1 MGLAQLLAMVF
12 EFLFLF
18 LNLQTTEP
26 FHAALRLA
34 SPSDPSS
41 MLVQRY
47 FAREG
52 MKAQFTY
59 KQHTAYLVSIS
70 KQDSNVKVV
79 TNCTGVIVSM
89 INSQ

>member
-1 MGLAQLLAMVF
+1 
-12 EFLFLF
+12 
-18 LNLQTTEP
+18 
-26 FHAALRLA
+26 
-34 SPSDPSS
+34 
-41 MLVQRY
+41 
-47 FAREG
+47 